1 MFFSINTGINDCV
14 IKKVILKLQLI
25 PNTFEIYLFT
35 QHYYAPTDLFTV
47 QYYEY

>member
-25 PNTFEIYLFT
+25 LKTFEIYFFT
-35 QHYYAPTDLFTV
+35 QNYYAPTDLFTV